1 MIVIIGPSVIPAIP
15 ASADRSE
22 GCNYIEYAE
31 NAEMNII
38 KKVIQVYVYIY
49 IYVYNAYPTH
59 VFSNYAS
66 VLHMPTHFLGPGARI
81 FDISGIRFSV
91 PSGIPIIFN

>member
-15 ASADRSE
+15 ASADRSV

-38 KKVIQVYVYIY
+38 KKVTQVYVY

-66 VLHMPTHFLGPGARI
+66 VLHMPTHFFGPGARI

-91 PSGIPIIFN
+91 PSGIPILTN